1 AVILCIAPTDHRDF
15 LVRSFT
21 VEIRPLPISES
32 VGIASPQVVR
42 QPVSEPATETISRAI
57 EPVRTEPART
67 AEPQPPSLTTHAP
80 SEEAVVPISRYF
92 TMRELDVRPRQIN
105 DVDLIY
111 PRRAYEMRT
120 RGKVALQI
128 FISDEGKVDEVNIIE
143 ATPPGIFEEAAL
155 NATLALQFTPGEKN
169 GQRVRSRKTIEI
181 AFDPYQS
188 INIP

>member
-1 AVILCIAPTDHRDF
+1 
-15 LVRSFT
+15 
-21 VEIRPLPISES
+21 
-32 VGIASPQVVR
+32 
-42 QPVSEPATETISRAI
+42 
-57 EPVRTEPART
+57 
-67 AEPQPPSLTTHAP
+67 
-80 SEEAVVPISRYF
+80 
-92 TMRELDVRPRQIN
+92 MRELDVRPRQIN